1 MKANEAKLL
10 QVIQKAPQFVI
21 PIYQRT
27 YAWTEL
33 ECRKLWED
41 VIRAGSDT
49 DLQMHFVGSVVYIE
63 DGLSTATENAPLLVI
78 DGQQR
83 LTTVTILLAALRDA
97 LENGDEPVDG
107 FSARKIEN
115 RYLRD
120 PDENGERSF
129 KLLLTR
135 SDRESLKAVV
145 AGTEP
150 PETVSLTVSRAY
162 ELMCK
167 WIADLDDVK
176 VLCRGLSK
184 LIVVDV
190 ALSRANDNPQLIFES
205 MNSTGRQLS
214 QADLIRNFVLMGEP
228 PEDQTRLYES
238 YWHPMEAAFGQGA
251 YAAEFDMFVRHYLTY
266 RTGSIPRI
274 GDVYEAFKI
283 YAGRGGVA
291 DAGTEALL
299 RDLRDNARRYCRMI
313 PGTARADE
321 PDTDLRA
328 AFADLREL
336 RVDTAFPW
344 LLELF
349 EDHEAGQLTSAEFL
363 TVLRLIES
371 YVFRRV
377 VCGIPTNTLNKTF
390 ATFGRVLDKS
400 NYVDS
405 IEAHFTTLLTY
416 RRFPAD
422 MEFKRELRTRDLY
435 NMRQRSFWLRRFENY
450 GRKERM
456 MVEDY
461 TIEHILPQNPNLP
474 KGWRDDLGPDW
485 EKIQETWLHTMGN
498 LTLTGYNSEYR
509 DKPFVEKRDMV
520 GGFAE
525 SPLRLNDGLQH
536 LDQWSE
542 TEIVARAERLSMKAV
557 MIWPAPEPSVAALE
571 QMRDG
576 ERQVASTNRTLED
589 HQHLAHPPTRAL
601 FDAWRREI
609 LALDPSVTEA
619 ILKLYVAFKAE
630 TNFADVVPQ
639 AKGLRVSFNLP
650 FSDLVDP
657 RNLCRDVSQIGR
669 WGNGEVELLI
679 TSPDQIAYGI
689 GIARQA
695 LERQMADTDTHDI
708 A

>member
-27 YAWTEL
+27 YAWTEQ
-33 ECRKLWED
+33 ECRKLWDD
-41 VIRAGSDT
+41 VIRAGSDAEM
-49 DLQMHFVGSVVYIE
+49 QMHFVGSVVYIE

-83 LTTVTILLAALRDA
+83 LTTITILLAALRDA
-97 LENGDEPVDG
+97 LEDGAEPVDG

-120 PDENGERSF
+120 PDEDGERSF

-135 SDRESLKAVV
+135 SDRLTLKAVV
-145 AGTEP
+145 AGTDLPDVESIAV
-150 PETVSLTVSRAY
+150 TRAY
-162 ELMCK
+162 DLISK
-167 WIADLDDVK
+167 WILGLDDIK

-190 ALSRANDNPQLIFES
+190 ALSRAHDNPQLIFES

-228 PEDQTRLYES
+228 PQDQTRLYES

-251 YAAEFDMFVRHYLTY
+251 YADEFDMFMRHYLTY

-283 YAGRGGVA
+283 HAGRGSAAANGI
-291 DAGTEALL
+291 EALL
-299 RDLRDNARRYCRMI
+299 RDLRDHARRYCKMI
-313 PGTARADE
+313 PGTAQAGE
-321 PDTDLRA
+321 SDLALRS
-328 AFADLREL
+328 AFSDLREL

-349 EDHEAGQLTSAEFL
+349 EDHEAGLLSAADFL
-363 TVLRLIES
+363 TILRLVES

-390 ATFGRVLDKS
+390 ASFGRVLDKS
-400 NYVDS
+400 NYLDS
-405 IEAHFTTLLTY
+405 VKAHFTTLLTY
-416 RRFPAD
+416 RRFPTD
-422 MEFKRELRTRDLY
+422 SEFRRELRSRDLY
-435 NMRQRSFWLRRFENY
+435 NMRQRSFWLRRFENH
-450 GRKERM
+450 GRKERV

-461 TIEHILPQNPNLP
+461 TIEHILPQNPELP

-485 EKIQETWLHTMGN
+485 VQIQETWLHTMGN

-509 DKPFVEKRDMV
+509 DKPFIKKRDMV

-525 SPLRLNDGLQH
+525 SPLRLNDKLGQLDKWDEDAIKDRVKH
-536 LDQWSE
+536 L
-542 TEIVARAERLSMKAV
+542 AKKAMK
-557 MIWPAPEPSVAALE
+557 IWPAPDPSDAALA
-571 QMRDG
+571 QLRDDG
-576 ERQVASTNRTLED
+576 REATQSNRTVDD
-589 HQHLAHPPTRAL
+589 HQHLSHPPTRAL
-601 FDAWRREI
+601 FDTWRREVM
-609 LALDPSVTEA
+609 ALDPSVTEE
-619 ILKLYVAFKAE
+619 ILKLYVAYKAD

-639 AKGLRVSFNLP
+639 ARGLRISFNMP
-650 FSDLVDP
+650 FNDVVDP
-657 RNLCRDVSQIGR
+657 RKLCRDVSQVGR
-669 WGNGEVELLI
+669 WGNGEVEILI
-679 TSPDQIAYGI
+679 ETSNQIAYGI

-695 LERQMADTDTHDI
+695 LERQMADTDTTDT